1 MLALTKLIFSM
12 AYRLAFFEGLNSLRP
27 SGNLRKGYYIYN
39 DKSFS
44 EGLHLVGL
52 KHGRIGFLS
61 PRNRKTA
68 VL

>member
-1 MLALTKLIFSM
+1 MNFAIEYKVLQES
-12 AYRLAFFEGLNSLRP
+12 
-27 SGNLRKGYYIYN
+27 SGNQEGYYIYN